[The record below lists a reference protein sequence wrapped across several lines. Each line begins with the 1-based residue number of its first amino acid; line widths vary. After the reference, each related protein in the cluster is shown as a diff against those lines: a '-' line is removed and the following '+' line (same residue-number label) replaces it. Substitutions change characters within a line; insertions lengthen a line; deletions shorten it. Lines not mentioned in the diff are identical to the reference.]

1 MGWAL
6 KRERKNCRF
15 DYEVRDYF
23 QEVFELGEQTGKKFS
38 AHDVSGNML
47 VVRDVKG
54 VKIFQSDQYLQPSQ
68 ISSFSPG
75 CQYWLVPQK
84 KKSLIMMI

>member
-15 DYEVRDYF
+15 DYEVRDYL

-38 AHDVSGNML
+38 VHDVSRNMR

-54 VKIFQSDQYLQPSQ
+54 VKIFQSDQYLLYSQ
-68 ISSFSPG
+68 VRSHRFLPAVSIG
-75 CQYWLVPQK
+75 LYHK
-84 KKSLIMMI
+84 EKSH

>member
-15 DYEVRDYF
+15 DYEVRDYL

-38 AHDVSGNML
+38 AHDVSRNMR

-54 VKIFQSDQYLQPSQ
+54 VKYFNLTSIYSQ
-68 ISSFSPG
+68 VRSHRFLPAVSIG
-75 CQYWLVPQK
+75 LYHK
-84 KKSLIMMI
+84 EKSH

>member
-15 DYEVRDYF
+15 DYEVRDYL

-38 AHDVSGNML
+38 AHDVSRNMR

-54 VKIFQSDQYLQPSQ
+54 VKIF
-68 ISSFSPG
+68 
-75 CQYWLVPQK
+75 
-84 KKSLIMMI
+84 